1 MWTPLW
7 KSAVKAFFQKKFL
20 FVYLLTKMCVISRNL
35 HHVFEEFQH
44 ISINHMMA
52 IILKYWGQTSFHG
65 TKWRPARWMLKD
77 HYINIMHADY
87 LCGMPDML
95 SWLCRSTLEN
105 LENNVTRFQKGWYNI
120 EIVFM
125 ACWRK
130 YSMFR
135 RRLLDRPSRRNV
147 YKVSDCKYYY

>member
-1 MWTPLW
+1 MREKVFCKQTADWWLKEFLDRKIPAWNWIPYTQTHLFYIVTMSG
-7 KSAVKAFFQKKFL
+7 KIGLQVDLISAR
-20 FVYLLTKMCVISRNL
+20 C
-35 HHVFEEFQH
+35 
-44 ISINHMMA
+44 
-52 IILKYWGQTSFHG
+52 
-65 TKWRPARWMLKD
+65 ARWMLKD